1 MNHKHITVL
10 RGGPS
15 SEFDVSLRTGM
26 AVCNS
31 LRKQYDF
38 VDDIVITKTGEWLQN
53 GIEKTPKQILS
64 GTDIVFIAL
73 HGTYGEDGEI
83 QKLLKMYNVPFTGSS
98 ALSSA
103 IAFNKKLAK
112 ETLFKLG
119 VQMPKDKLFQQSD
132 LLYLDSL
139 VDSMSTNF
147 SEDLIVKPV
156 ANGSSVG
163 VELVHSFNELART
176 LKKSLLLNEKVLVE
190 EYIRGREA
198 TCAILEDFRSE
209 DVYVFPIIEIIPP
222 PRSAFFTSD
231 VKYSGETEEICPGNF
246 TFSEKSQIAEVASL
260 VHKALGLAQYS
271 RSDFIIKN
279 GKPYFLEVNTLPGLT
294 DQSLF
299 PKAAQAVGLT
309 YDELIAHLV
318 ETTKI

>member
-15 SEFDVSLRTGM
+15 SEYEVSLRTGL

-31 LRKQYDF
+31 LRKQYDL
-38 VDDIVITKTGEWLQN
+38 VDDIVITKAGEWLQN
-53 GIEKTPKQILS
+53 GISKKPEQILA
-64 GTDIVFIAL
+64 GTDVVFIAL
-73 HGTYGEDGEI
+73 HGTYGEDGTI
-83 QKLLKMYNVPFTGSS
+83 QKFLKHFKIPFTGSS

-103 IAFNKKLAK
+103 LAFNKKLTK
-112 ETLFKLG
+112 ETLQKLG
-119 VQMPKDKLFQQSD
+119 VKMPKDKLFQQSD
-132 LLYLDSL
+132 LSGLEYILPDIE
-139 VDSMSTNF
+139 
-147 SEDLIVKPV
+147 SELGTDYIVKPV

-163 VELVHSFNELART
+163 VDLVRT
-176 LKKSLLLNEKVLVE
+176 SSNLLNKLRDILQTNETVLVE

-198 TCAILEDFRSE
+198 TCAILDNFRSE
-209 DVYVFPIIEIIPP
+209 QTYVFPIIEIIPP
-222 PRSAFFTSD
+222 PRSTFFSTD

-246 TFSEKSQIAEVASL
+246 NYQEKTKIAEVASL
-260 VHKALGLAQYS
+260 VHQALGLEQYS

-279 GKPYFLEVNTLPGLT
+279 GEPYFLEVNTLPGLT

-299 PKAAQAVGLT
+299 PKAAMAVGLT

-318 ETTKI
+318 ETARK